1 MITTIVVLTGS
12 TTVKISVRADDTGAV
27 MRTNAAY
34 DTGATQATY
43 INAVQLA

>member
-1 MITTIVVLTGS
+1 VLTGT